1 VFLSAG
7 KLLVL
12 APATSVSPVVQ
23 NLTFF
28 VGWVEV
34 DGEVDPSKA
43 RFHPRWSVGSQVIVT
58 VCEQVA
64 G

>member
-1 VFLSAG
+1 MFLSAY

-12 APATSVSPVVQ
+12 ALATSVPLFVP
-23 NLTFF
+23 NFTFF
-28 VGWVEV
+28 VGWAEV
-34 DGEVDPSKA
+34 DGEVDPSKT